1 MSKHNFKS
9 HEYKTENPLCFTN
22 ESQFCP
28 LTQNDQMLFTKYYLI
43 PSWIRCRPILKT
55 FHVIPW
61 GYRDGRQHYW
71 LTYQPKINLS
81 LINIWDMTIFFFC
94 MLARKHIDHANMAP
108 KGLTP
113 IKPSGYRYIYPS
125 CCSAIRFIITA
136 RSNRNRDYLQNHL
149 AKVKMSEMYKYL
161 STCEIV

>member
-1 MSKHNFKS
+1 MVDGPMSKHNFKS

-81 LINIWDMTIFFFC
+81 LINIWDMTIF
-94 MLARKHIDHANMAP
+94 LAVCLPESILITLTWP
-108 KGLTP
+108 QKGLPQLNPVVTV
-113 IKPSGYRYIYPS
+113 IFTHHAALLYV
-125 CCSAIRFIITA
+125 
-136 RSNRNRDYLQNHL
+136 L
-149 AKVKMSEMYKYL
+149 
-161 STCEIV
+161 